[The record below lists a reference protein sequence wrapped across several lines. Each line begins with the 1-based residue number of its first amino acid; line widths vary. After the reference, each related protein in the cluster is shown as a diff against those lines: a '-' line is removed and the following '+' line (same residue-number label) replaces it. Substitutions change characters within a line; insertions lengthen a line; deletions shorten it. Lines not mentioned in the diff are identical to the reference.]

1 MFFFVGSRMF
11 DVQSDVTIRLST
23 HTYSSFQ
30 RWEMIPSAKNTYLLS
45 FKTSYVSDGNI

>member
-23 HTYSSFQ
+23 HIIFIISVLADVT
-30 RWEMIPSAKNTYLLS
+30 I
-45 FKTSYVSDGNI
+45 